1 MRCPEGH
8 TRKGG
13 EGATPRGVRRRKR
26 LNLLIEPQFGRN
38 RGVVAGTRAMISSRL
53 DRPVAVRRENLVET
67 SVAAELAGAHVDS
80 GDASVVEIRL
90 ERPFGGPVAREGVAV
105 ARHDGRRAAGAE
117 LVALVDQLSSDTRMG
132 IAIRRGAPVY
142 ESIRRRRA
150 GVASMAWR
158 P

>member
-1 MRCPEGH
+1 MP
-8 TRKGG
+8 RKAHAQRG
-13 EGATPRGVRRRKR
+13 EGRVSETQRGRD
-26 LNLLIEPQFGRN
+26 GW
-38 RGVVAGTRAMISSRL
+38 VVAGARAMIASRL
-53 DRPVAVRRENLVET
+53 YSPVTVRREDLVEAP
-67 SVAAELAGAHVDS
+67 VAAELAGAHVDS
-80 GDASVVEIRL
+80 GDASVVEVRL
-90 ERPFGGPVAREGVAV
+90 ERSFGGPVAREGVAV